1 MVDPTN
7 AARQA
12 RHRKARALGYEH
24 VAGYLPP
31 KRAAKVRLWL
41 DEAERDALARRIER
55 LVNKRTDDENQ

>member
-1 MVDPTN
+1 MTTDPTN

-31 KRAAKVRLWL
+31 KRAAKVREWL
-41 DEAERDALARRIER
+41 AEAESEGAKPPARPGSRCSASPPR
-55 LVNKRTDDENQ
+55 